1 MMTRLSCDVL
11 QVLKGKT
18 LATAESCTGGGIG
31 AALTAIPGS
40 SAVYKGGVISYTN
53 EIKQNILGVD
63 SNLLEQYGAVSEP
76 VALAMAEGAKKLLK
90 TDIAVSVTGL
100 AGPDGD
106 DRGNPVGLVYIGYAD
121 DNTKICKKCYF
132 AGDRDS
138 IRKQA
143 IEAALAVILQNNE
156 KENTL

>member
-11 QVLKGKT
+11 KVLSGKT

-53 EIKQNILGVD
+53 EIKQNILGV
-63 SNLLEQYGAVSEP
+63 SGNLLEEYGAVSEP
-76 VALAMAEGAKKLLK
+76 VALAMAEGARNLLK

-121 DNTKICKKCYF
+121 CNMTVCTKCYF
-132 AGDRDS
+132 SGDREEV
-138 IRKQA
+138 RQQA
-143 IEAALAVILQNNE
+143 VYAALDIVLKHNQ
-156 KENTL
+156 

>member
-11 QVLKGKT
+11 NALKGKT

-31 AALTAIPGS
+31 AVLTAIPGS
-40 SAVYKGGVISYTN
+40 SAIYKGGVISYTN

-63 SNLLEQYGAVSEP
+63 SDLLEQYGAISEP
-76 VALAMAEGAKKLLK
+76 VALAMAHGARNLLK

-121 DNTKICKKCYF
+121 DKIAICKKCYF

-138 IRKQA
+138 VRQQA
-143 IEAALAVILQNNE
+143 IETALAIILQNNQ
-156 KENTL
+156 